1 MEAKIGTCELEYL
14 DCFYKI
20 HYYFF
25 LGGGA
30 FPLVYSRFLRC
41 FHICFLCFWISEI
54 PLCRCR
60 GQTCNLRRSQPGIMG
75 MATNACERRTS
86 PDCNQAWILI
96 YNYLENI
103 GKYHFFRQLWL
114 VLGVKL
120 MEIHSNL
127 FSRYICI

>member
-1 MEAKIGTCELEYL
+1 MLSMLLNVEGSVGSPSA
-14 DCFYKI
+14 
-20 HYYFF
+20 
-25 LGGGA
+25 
-30 FPLVYSRFLRC
+30 RC
-41 FHICFLCFWISEI
+41 G
-54 PLCRCR
+54 
-60 GQTCNLRRSQPGIMG
+60 GQTCNLRRLQPGIMG

-103 GKYHFFRQLWL
+103 GKYMESTIFLGNCGW

-120 MEIHSNL
+120 MEINSNL